1 MLKFYQ
7 FILVL
12 QCSLF
17 LACESNIKE
26 TPNGL
31 KFRVVKSGDGV
42 LPKKDDA
49 VLFNF
54 KLIDSNDSVWRD
66 TYLRGLPMVERVR
79 DTSKL
84 HNEKKLK
91 QMLRMVSRGDS
102 IIVDFSVS
110 EYYKDVESKPI
121 PSHID
126 TTLRL
131 SYHVKIDTIMTLE
144 AYRYWLADK
153 LAKRMATKIQ
163 KDAIIIDEFL
173 ESKNITAEK
182 TTEGVRY
189 VITREVSSVKAQSKQ
204 IAVVNYVGYFLNGNC
219 FVSNVKPIAQQNGLI
234 KPDGVYEPLKV
245 IIDES
250 LVISGWHSSLKVL
263 GKGDKGIFYIPS
275 PLAYGDQGSD
285 DIKENSILVFDI
297 EVLDVRDTVITDPY
311 VVDKTTARRKLLKR
325 IKR

>member
-1 MLKFYQ
+1 MKFSH
-7 FILVL
+7 FLLVL
-12 QCSLF
+12 QCFLF
-17 LACESNIKE
+17 MACGSNVKE

-31 KFRVVKSGDGV
+31 KFRIVKRGDGI

-49 VLFNF
+49 VLFNY

-110 EYYKDVESKPI
+110 GYYKDVESKPI

-131 SYHVKIDTIMTLE
+131 TYHVKIDTIMTLE
-144 AYRYWLADK
+144 AYRYWLTDK
-153 LAKRMATKIQ
+153 LAKRMEAKIQ

-173 ESKNITAEK
+173 VSKHITAEK
-182 TTEGVRY
+182 TNEGVRY
-189 VITREVSSVKAQSKQ
+189 VIVKEVSSVRAQSKQ
-204 IAVVNYVGYFLNGNC
+204 LAVVNYAGYLLNGKC
-219 FVSNVKPIAQQNGLI
+219 FVSNVKSVAQQNGLF

-250 LVISGWHSSLKVL
+250 LVIAGWHSSLKVL

-275 PLAYGDQGSD
+275 PLAYGDQEAG

-297 EVLDVRDTVITDPY
+297 EVLDVRDTVITDPSI
-311 VVDKTTARRKLLKR
+311 VDKTTARRQLPKG